1 MVFDWATLLG
11 GAGAIGVLALALW
24 FGGDIAGYLDWPSVL
39 IVVVGSPLVVL
50 SRFRGRDCLLALRTA
65 SRALRDVLP
74 AADELVNEIG
84 RLAEQ
89 ARKGGLLALESA
101 VVSDR
106 FMQNGVTLMVDGHDN
121 EAVRTA
127 LQRELSME
135 QLRHQ
140 RAAQVF
146 RSLGDVAPALGMV
159 GTLIGLVAMLANLDD
174 PKSVGPG
181 MAVALLTTLYG
192 ALIAQIIAL
201 PIADKLTLIA
211 QNEKRLRLLVMD
223 GLAGIQAGNNPRAIV
238 AQLQAY
244 VDPQPGARD

>member
-1 MVFDWATLLG
+1 M
-11 GAGAIGVLALALW
+11 
-24 FGGDIAGYLDWPSVL
+24 
-39 IVVVGSPLVVL
+39 
-50 SRFRGRDCLLALRTA
+50 
-65 SRALRDVLP
+65 
-74 AADELVNEIG
+74 
-84 RLAEQ
+84 
-89 ARKGGLLALESA
+89 
-101 VVSDR
+101 VSDR
-106 FMQNGVTLMVDGHDN
+106 FMQKGVTLMVDGHDN

-127 LQRELSME
+127 LQRELAME
-135 QLRHQ
+135 QQRHQ

-192 ALIAQIIAL
+192 ALIAQIFAL
-201 PIADKLTLIA
+201 PIADKLSLIA

-244 VDPQPGARD
+244 VDPSPEERG